1 MFLKRRLSIILILFI
16 LLMNITGVSYGNAAE
31 PPSIMIIV
39 PNAPEGLEISI
50 GEDHTYTKAKVIDK
64 LLEKY
69 YIFYSREI
77 DEASD
82 YTLDVKTK
90 DLSYEVEFEKP
101 LHTYQNIY
109 TLNLESK
116 TLIPGK
122 LMSRSITLVSMRII
136 ITLLIEGMVFWLF
149 GFRDRRSW
157 RIFLIINII
166 TQGALNIWI
175 NGLFPIQSYLFIGL
189 IALEILILIVEGIV
203 IISGI
208 KEYKKLRKFLF
219 VVSANFL
226 SLVVGGYLLTILPF

>member
-1 MFLKRRLSIILILFI
+1 
-16 LLMNITGVSYGNAAE
+16 
-31 PPSIMIIV
+31 
-39 PNAPEGLEISI
+39 
-50 GEDHTYTKAKVIDK
+50 
-64 LLEKY
+64 
-69 YIFYSREI
+69 
-77 DEASD
+77 
-82 YTLDVKTK
+82 
-90 DLSYEVEFEKP
+90 
-101 LHTYQNIY
+101 
-109 TLNLESK
+109 
-116 TLIPGK
+116 
-122 LMSRSITLVSMRII
+122 MSRSITLVSMRII

-226 SLVVGGYLLTILPF
+226 SLVAGGYLLTILPF